1 MLNGQFRLQKSLFLY
16 ELMREVNSE
25 PFSMAKYLIMKGGM
39 TMHGDDVASAGVTV
53 TTDIIAKANEIIL
66 EIIKINMD
74 KEREKAQLKAMKGK
88 KPKLSGGE
96 VSFKKLKV
104 GGEISMLPSFD
115 KADFKELVSRAKKL
129 DIPLAGIQEQG
140 KENILSV
147 FFNTK
152 DKAALDSI
160 VRDIVQQKLNQPAQA
175 EKMITI
181 EKTQVEGFQMYCSD
195 HDIPISFMETQEDVK
210 CIFNAAYEQ
219 QISRAMENYR
229 RMQSEL
235 SKISVEVVKE
245 KDKPKIIVTDMNDG
259 KKITMNFCT
268 KARLE
273 RMLGERMGFE
283 PFKAA
288 EVSNILG
295 DRLTDEQKQFFY
307 SGSRTVEQMDYF
319 EKDIHF
325 EDDNILTEKYSFA
338 RMKFRDEKAP
348 HLTITD
354 SEGNFVVLSG
364 ANIRRDE
371 VERDIRNYLK
381 VSDSETVA
389 AIMGKA
395 ERLGFTEKAISLI
408 FKEYNIERETQNS
421 FTVKGGNTVLRLD
434 LSDKESAVKQMTDS
448 FGMSRNKAEKIF
460 GKASKQSVS
469 MNTLQ
474 RVKSKLPKPG
484 NTLDHKTRNRGS
496 RK

>member
-1 MLNGQFRLQKSLFLY
+1 
-16 ELMREVNSE
+16 
-25 PFSMAKYLIMKGGM
+25 
-39 TMHGDDVASAGVTV
+39 MHGDDVASAGVTV

-74 KEREKAQLKAMKGK
+74 KEREKAQIKAMKGK

-160 VRDIVQQKLNQPAQA
+160 VRDIVQQKLNQSAQA

-181 EKTQVEGFQMYCSD
+181 EKSQVEGFQMYCAD
-195 HDIPISFMETQEDVK
+195 HDIPVSFMEAKDGVK

-219 QISRAMENYR
+219 QINQALENYR
-229 RMQSEL
+229 KMQKEL
-235 SKISVEVVKE
+235 TKISVEVVKE
-245 KDKPKIIVTDMNDG
+245 KDKPKIVVSDLNDG

-273 RMLGERMGFE
+273 RMLGDRMGFE

-288 EVSNILG
+288 EVANILAN
-295 DRLTDEQKQFFY
+295 RLTDEQKQFFY
-307 SGSRTVEQMDYF
+307 SGSRTVEQLEYF
-319 EKDIHF
+319 AKDIKL
-325 EDDNILTEKYSFA
+325 EEDNILTENYSFA
-338 RMKFRDEKAP
+338 KMKFRNEETPK
-348 HLTITD
+348 LTITD
-354 SEGNFVVLSG
+354 KDGNFVVLS
-364 ANIRRDE
+364 AASIRRE
-371 VERDIRNYLK
+371 KVERDIVNYLK
-381 VSDSETVA
+381 VNDTETIA
-389 AIMGKA
+389 ALMNKA
-395 ERLGFTEKAISLI
+395 ERLGFAERAVTLS
-408 FKEYNIERETQNS
+408 FKEYSIERESQNS
-421 FTVKGGNTVLRLD
+421 FTVTGGNTVLRLD
-434 LSDKESAVKQMTDS
+434 LSNKESAIKQLTDT

-460 GKASKQSVS
+460 GKAQKQSVS

-474 RVKSKLPKPG
+474 RVKAKLPKPG
-484 NTLDHKTRNRGS
+484 NTLDHKTRDRGS

>member
-1 MLNGQFRLQKSLFLY
+1 
-16 ELMREVNSE
+16 
-25 PFSMAKYLIMKGGM
+25 
-39 TMHGDDVASAGVTV
+39 MHGDDVASAGVTV
-53 TTDIIAKANEIIL
+53 TTEIISKSSEIL
-66 EIIKINMD
+66 MEIIKIHID
-74 KEREKAQLKAMKGK
+74 KKRHKAQEEALKDKDN
-88 KPKLSGGE
+88 KLPGGE
-96 VSFKKLKV
+96 VSIKKLKA
-104 GGEISMLPSFD
+104 GGDIAMIPSYD
-115 KADFKELVSRAKKL
+115 KADYKELVKRAKKL
-129 DIPLAGIQEQG
+129 DIPIAAIQEKG
-140 KENILSV
+140 KENTVSV

-152 DKAALDSI
+152 DKTALDSI
-160 VRDIVQQKLNQPAQA
+160 VKDMLEQKLSQPAQA

-181 EKTQVEGFQMYCSD
+181 EKTQVEGFQMYCAD
-195 HDIPISFMETQEDVK
+195 HDIPVSFMEAKDGVK
-210 CIFNAAYEQ
+210 CIFNGAYEQ
-219 QISRAMENYR
+219 QIDQALDNYR
-229 RMQSEL
+229 KMQGEL

-245 KDKPKIIVTDMNDG
+245 KDKPRIVVTDMNDG

-273 RMLGERMGFE
+273 RMLEERMGFE
-283 PFKAA
+283 AFKAA
-288 EVSNILG
+288 EVANVLG

-395 ERLGFTEKAISLI
+395 ERLGFTEKAVSLN
-408 FKEYNIERETQNS
+408 FKEYTIERETQNS

-484 NTLDHKTRNRGS
+484 NTLDHKTRNRGA